1 MDFFESAKKTATE
14 AAGVIVEKSAE
25 IIDLSKTK
33 YKIFELKSDIK
44 KLYTEIGKLTYDALT
59 NGKSHG
65 DEIQQM
71 CNVIAEKKGKIS
83 RLESGTDGMNF
94 KCPSCGKETSGEN
107 KTCPNCGADMT
118 TEADIEIMN
127 WED

>member
-1 MDFFESAKKTATE
+1 MDFFESAKKAATE
-14 AAGVIVEKSAE
+14 AAGVVAEKSAE

-59 NGKSHG
+59 DGKSHG

-71 CNVIAEKKGKIS
+71 CDVITEKKGKIS
-83 RLESGTDGMNF
+83 RLESGTDDIDF
-94 KCPSCGKETSGEN
+94 KCPSCGRETSGDN
-107 KTCPNCGADMT
+107 KTCPSCGADMT
-118 TEADIEIMN
+118 TDADIEIM
-127 WED
+127 D

>member
-1 MDFFESAKKTATE
+1 MDFFESAKKAATE
-14 AAGVIVEKSAE
+14 AAGVVAEKSAE

-83 RLESGTDGMNF
+83 RLESGTDGMSF
-94 KCPSCGKETSGEN
+94 KCPSCGRDVSGDAN
-107 KTCPNCGADMT
+107 TCPSCGADMVT
-118 TEADIEIMN
+118 DADIEII
-127 WED
+127 D